1 MKQSVNLETIQM
13 NKLTFLVGSEEVL
26 KEMKTVRCLPI
37 FSQQVVSFLGD
48 LSKELRRDSRSSYY
62 ADILSYAFW
71 IRNASIE
78 KEKEKHLFLYNR
90 IGRGVTFH
98 IAPSNVPI
106 NFAVSMTS
114 ALLAG
119 NACVI
124 RVSNKNFEQVDI
136 VCDAINRLLAK
147 DYKTL
152 KNYFCIVRYEH
163 DEDVTQMLSSLCDVR
178 VIWGGN
184 QTIQLIRRASLPPR
198 SIELAFADRYSIA
211 LIDSD
216 YYLEQDG
223 KKVAKEFYTDTYYSD
238 QNACSSPRLVV
249 WFGKSIDEA
258 KERFWRNLAELA
270 HQDYE
275 LHPIQGIDKLS
286 SLCLAS
292 ANCTIQDETTVKS
305 VIEDNYLY
313 RLELTSLD
321 TDFMQYKDAGG
332 FFFEYSACKLEELVP
347 VLKKQC
353 QTIAVLGVSEQAV
366 YHLVEEYGVPG
377 VDRIVPVG
385 KTMELSFIWD
395 GYDMI
400 ETMSRV
406 VMM

>member
-1 MKQSVNLETIQM
+1 
-13 NKLTFLVGSEEVL
+13 
-26 KEMKTVRCLPI
+26 
-37 FSQQVVSFLGD
+37 
-48 LSKELRRDSRSSYY
+48 
-62 ADILSYAFW
+62 
-71 IRNASIE
+71 
-78 KEKEKHLFLYNR
+78 
-90 IGRGVTFH
+90 
-98 IAPSNVPI
+98 
-106 NFAVSMTS
+106 
-114 ALLAG
+114 
-119 NACVI
+119 
-124 RVSNKNFEQVDI
+124 
-136 VCDAINRLLAK
+136 
-147 DYKTL
+147 
-152 KNYFCIVRYEH
+152 
-163 DEDVTQMLSSLCDVR
+163 
-178 VIWGGN
+178 
-184 QTIQLIRRASLPPR
+184 
-198 SIELAFADRYSIA
+198 